1 MGVAGTGAAAV
12 GAAVVTGLISST
24 AVDPGK
30 PSGAGVVIGAFPSD
44 ATASCGGGGNVAFTG
59 DRETGFVATITNC
72 QSSGYTVTTGVA
84 TVTGMTLVDC
94 EEDGQLTDVPSVLHA
109 VVTATITSLDGQ
121 VIQLN
126 GLTFDF
132 SNPTYDSG
140 PTGTCALLSGD
151 LLIAGGSVS
160 TSIEGETFSVNVPA
174 GSLDV
179 HFADGEGLTTLSVDG
194 NVIVDGLCADNYS
207 VTIATVDPL
216 QFIDGET
223 EPSAGQITGNGEP
236 VDITSGVIPEICDGE
251 AFQ

>member
-1 MGVAGTGAAAV
+1 
-12 GAAVVTGLISST
+12 
-24 AVDPGK
+24 
-30 PSGAGVVIGAFPSD
+30 
-44 ATASCGGGGNVAFTG
+44 
-59 DRETGFVATITNC
+59 
-72 QSSGYTVTTGVA
+72 
-84 TVTGMTLVDC
+84 
-94 EEDGQLTDVPSVLHA
+94 
-109 VVTATITSLDGQ
+109 
-121 VIQLN
+121 
-126 GLTFDF
+126 
-132 SNPTYDSG
+132 
-140 PTGTCALLSGD
+140 
-151 LLIAGGSVS
+151 LIAGGSVS

-194 NVIVDGLCADNYS
+194 DVIVDGLCADNYS